1 MTEYL
6 EVDSLLALAELF
18 LGKPAEVRD
27 LGLLASAAARPAA
40 SMFGEEA
47 YPDLWS
53 KAAALLQSLSANQAL
68 VDGNKRLAWV
78 GTRAFL
84 ALNGITLYAVDTD
97 EAERFML
104 AVASGTL
111 TEVDLIAHQLHE
123 LLVRRRR

>member
-47 YPDLWS
+47 YPDLWG
-53 KAAALLQSLSANQAL
+53 KAAALLQSLSNNQAL

-84 ALNGITLYAVDTD
+84 ALNGSSPRPVDVD

-104 AVASGTL
+104 AVASASL
-111 TEVDLIAHQLHE
+111 TEVDLIAHQLRE
-123 LLVRRRR
+123 LLS

>member
-53 KAAALLQSLSANQAL
+53 KAAALLQSLSNNQAL

-97 EAERFML
+97 EAERFMS

-111 TEVDLIAHQLHE
+111 TEVDLIAHQLRE
-123 LLVRRRR
+123 LLG

>member
-18 LGKPAEVRD
+18 LSKPAEVRD

-53 KAAALLQSLSANQAL
+53 KAAALLQSLSNNQAL

-97 EAERFML
+97 EAERFMS

-111 TEVDLIAHQLHE
+111 TEVDLIAHQLRE
-123 LLVRRRR
+123 LLG

>member
-53 KAAALLQSLSANQAL
+53 KAAALLQSLSNNQAL

-111 TEVDLIAHQLHE
+111 TEVDLIAHQLRE
-123 LLVRRRR
+123 LLG

>member
-78 GTRAFL
+78 GARAFL
-84 ALNGITLYAVDTD
+84 ALNGITPYAVEVD

-104 AVASGTL
+104 AVASGIL

>member
-27 LGLLASAAARPAA
+27 LGLLASAAVRPAA

-47 YPDLWS
+47 YADLWS
-53 KAAALLQSLSANQAL
+53 KAAALLHSLANNHAL

-84 ALNGITLYAVDTD
+84 ALNGSSPRPVDVD

-104 AVASGTL
+104 AVASASL
-111 TEVDLIAHQLHE
+111 TEVDLIAHQLRE
-123 LLVRRRR
+123 LLS

>member
-104 AVASGTL
+104 AVASGIV
-111 TEVDLIAHQLHE
+111 TEVDLIARQLHE